1 MRAAASVA
9 GFVLAGAVSGAMP
22 AAAQPILGGPWSGF
36 YIGGQA
42 GAGFNPN
49 RLAFDDLSTA
59 QDLGFEAHDS
69 SNTFLGGPHIG
80 YNWQPGGI
88 LFGVEGDV
96 NFGKDINYLA
106 SARGRLGIPAGP
118 FLIYGTAGAA
128 FEGADEHFT
137 VFQPDF
143 PGIFNFKRNIT
154 KTGWT
159 AGGGVEFMMTPAISL
174 GVQGLYYGMGRD
186 TAALTTPADVASE
199 PFAVRDD
206 RNFAVVTARLSYH
219 FGW

>member
-1 MRAAASVA
+1 
-9 GFVLAGAVSGAMP
+9 
-22 AAAQPILGGPWSGF
+22 
-36 YIGGQA
+36 
-42 GAGFNPN
+42 
-49 RLAFDDLSTA
+49 
-59 QDLGFEAHDS
+59 
-69 SNTFLGGPHIG
+69 
-80 YNWQPGGI
+80 
-88 LFGVEGDV
+88 V

-128 FEGADEHFT
+128 FEGSDEHFT
-137 VFQPDF
+137 VFQPDS
-143 PGIFNFKRNIT
+143 PGIFNFKRSLT

-159 AGGGVEFMMTPAISL
+159 AGGGVEFMMTPALSL

-186 TAALTTPADVASE
+186 TAALTTPAGTEAE